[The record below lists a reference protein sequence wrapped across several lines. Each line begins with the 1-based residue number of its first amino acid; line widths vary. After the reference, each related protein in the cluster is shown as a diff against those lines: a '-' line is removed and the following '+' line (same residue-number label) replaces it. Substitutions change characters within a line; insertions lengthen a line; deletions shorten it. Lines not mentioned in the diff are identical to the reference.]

1 MSRNSDRSCSARR
14 EEVFWR
20 ERLRLASPAS
30 LSPLPHTVNTPI
42 TMVALTL
49 QTCKLAL
56 PARKAAARNTRA
68 RTAVVAK
75 APAPVSAV
83 RVQQKVRYKEKK
95 VMR

>member
-1 MSRNSDRSCSARR
+1 
-14 EEVFWR
+14 
-20 ERLRLASPAS
+20 
-30 LSPLPHTVNTPI
+30 
-42 TMVALTL
+42 MVALTL